1 MIDQL
6 PTMAPPATVEATD
19 PNSLPLHGADLED
32 GVQAVIEVSA
42 ALQHPDRSAELND
55 VIIPFDLVPP
65 MRHMRARELPGVQVC
80 DMRELMARGPQ
91 RPTSVRE
98 FQHAH
103 EKVRSVVLV
112 AGCIPYVFRSADL
125 IAVMEMLLVLQ
136 GLEVPMDPPLFLA
149 VRPQIRKAKPATG
162 SEPATGGSKSGLW
175 FVELNANLQMHIN
188 ALLTADRRVLLS
200 LKYLVLSPTI
210 DLIRSWVTA
219 RDQFLQYVLRTAP
232 SAGQMAHT
240 RFSKGLAPMTLQL
253 CNNPLPGRPATG
265 GRPPAYTNAFQPV
278 PMPMMPY
285 GAPAMMGWPQPMWG
299 GAQHQ
304 MQQMQQ
310 MQQMPMG
317 YMAAPNQQQYF
328 VTYMPQQGQQQMVM
342 MAAPQQPYGYQQMP
356 QQQPSPY
363 QQPHQPSTPPP
374 PELSPA
380 SRPAATAAPPA
391 YSSTTASPAR
401 SPAKSPT
408 PLLPSNL
415 LGTAATSTP
424 STSPKPEVLPE
435 DASAASRAYGGEWQQ
450 TEQGSATATPS
461 VAGQPGLSRAM
472 SGTVDPFAA
481 PGADV
486 ESSGLPSWVR
496 TGGWGWEPWDAH
508 SGGAAA
514 QPRG

>member
-1 MIDQL
+1 
-6 PTMAPPATVEATD
+6 
-19 PNSLPLHGADLED
+19 
-32 GVQAVIEVSA
+32 
-42 ALQHPDRSAELND
+42 
-55 VIIPFDLVPP
+55 
-65 MRHMRARELPGVQVC
+65 
-80 DMRELMARGPQ
+80 
-91 RPTSVRE
+91 
-98 FQHAH
+98 
-103 EKVRSVVLV
+103 VVLV

-310 MQQMPMG
+310 MPMG

-342 MAAPQQPYGYQQMP
+342 MAAPQQQPPKYQQ
-356 QQQPSPY
+356 Y
-363 QQPHQPSTPPP
+363 
-374 PELSPA
+374 
-380 SRPAATAAPPA
+380 AATTP
-391 YSSTTASPAR
+391 PAR
-401 SPAKSPT
+401 SPPT
-408 PLLPSNL
+408 TPPPSYPANL
-415 LGTAATSTP
+415 AGTAATSP
-424 STSPKPEVLPE
+424 RPQVVE
-435 DASAASRAYGGEWQQ
+435 
-450 TEQGSATATPS
+450 TEGSATRGANGMATPS
-461 VAGQPGLSRAM
+461 
-472 SGTVDPFAA
+472 AA
-481 PGADV
+481 YLTRTPSGAD
-486 ESSGLPSWVR
+486 EDYSTAQQQQQAPSMPSWVR
-496 TGGWGWEPWDAH
+496 TSGWSCDPWDANAP
-508 SGGAAA
+508 AAA
-514 QPRG
+514 APPPAL

>member
-1 MIDQL
+1 MFS
-6 PTMAPPATVEATD
+6 APTD

-253 CNNPLPGRPATG
+253 CNNPLPGRPAATF
-265 GRPPAYTNAFQPV
+265 RPPAYANQPQAHHMQQMAYGSA
-278 PMPMMPY
+278 PMW
-285 GAPAMMGWPQPMWG
+285 GAQQPMWG
-299 GAQHQ
+299 GGP
-304 MQQMQQ
+304 QQMQQ
-310 MQQMPMG
+310 VQQMPMG

-342 MAAPQQPYGYQQMP
+342 MAAPQQQPPKYQQ
-356 QQQPSPY
+356 Y
-363 QQPHQPSTPPP
+363 
-374 PELSPA
+374 
-380 SRPAATAAPPA
+380 AATTP
-391 YSSTTASPAR
+391 PAR
-401 SPAKSPT
+401 SPPT
-408 PLLPSNL
+408 TPPPSYPANL
-415 LGTAATSTP
+415 AGTAATSP
-424 STSPKPEVLPE
+424 RPQVVE
-435 DASAASRAYGGEWQQ
+435 
-450 TEQGSATATPS
+450 TEGSATRGAHGLATPS
-461 VAGQPGLSRAM
+461 
-472 SGTVDPFAA
+472 AA
-481 PGADV
+481 YLTRTPSGAD
-486 ESSGLPSWVR
+486 EDYSTAQQQQQAPSMPSWVR
-496 TGGWGWEPWDAH
+496 TSGWSCDPWDANAP
-508 SGGAAA
+508 AAA
-514 QPRG
+514 APPPAL